1 MFFYPISK
9 VIAHRNQLTIIAQG
23 DELLGVAWVRF
34 MHLIES
40 GPPHQ
45 IPEEILMRVR
55 GGRRKRKREREG
67 ADGPDWAGRREGET
81 GRAREKKE
89 TGQRP
94 RKGKEKGKMGKEKGK
109 GKRKRIFFAQK
120 TRIIHSK

>member
-1 MFFYPISK
+1 MPVERGGRRGMMGGARS
-9 VIAHRNQLTIIAQG
+9 L
-23 DELLGVAWVRF
+23 
-34 MHLIES
+34 
-40 GPPHQ
+40 
-45 IPEEILMRVR
+45 VR

-120 TRIIHSK
+120 TRIIRRK

>member
-1 MFFYPISK
+1 MTFE
-9 VIAHRNQLTIIAQG
+9 QG
-23 DELLGVAWVRF
+23 DESLGVAWAIF

-120 TRIIHSK
+120 TRIIRRK